1 MGAKLFT
8 AELPLRNTE
17 GGSMNDP
24 NKSVGIGHNRNKPI
38 EDAFEKAYKKLRVVC
53 QIVHNRLEFLRDN
66 LNKARN
72 AESETDRIEGLLE
85 ARGEINFIQTHTG
98 PLQASYHGFTGN
110 EKGDLIPADDADV
123 SLIEEKHGKDIAD
136 AEKLIME
143 LKEARDKADA
153 IAKATRL
160 REDKGQHD

>member
-38 EDAFEKAYKKLRVVC
+38 EDAFEKAYKKMRVVC

-98 PLQASYHGFTGN
+98 PLQATYHNGL
-110 EKGDLIPADDADV
+110 KKADDADFAI
-123 SLIEEKHGKDIAD
+123 IEDEHGKDIAD
-136 AEKLIME
+136 AEKLIVNLE
-143 LKEARDKADA
+143 EARDKAAA
-153 IAKATRL
+153 IAEAMRL